1 MNHPCSIVVS
11 CSQALP
17 PALERT
23 GSRRGGLLSFRHN
36 AHLDSIYLP
45 SGLTACSKKVLFH
58 AWDHQQMGQKIN
70 HDMAVVPPDVYS
82 PPFRTDPL
90 GGVQCFYMYSRRR

>member
-1 MNHPCSIVVS
+1 MNHPCSIVVV

-17 PALERT
+17 SRT
-23 GSRRGGLLSFRHN
+23 GGLISFHHN

-45 SGLTACSKKVLFH
+45 SGWTACSKKVLFH

-70 HDMAVVPPDVYS
+70 HVAVVVPPDVCS
-82 PPFRTDPL
+82 PADPF
-90 GGVQCFYMYSRRR
+90 GGGAVFLRV